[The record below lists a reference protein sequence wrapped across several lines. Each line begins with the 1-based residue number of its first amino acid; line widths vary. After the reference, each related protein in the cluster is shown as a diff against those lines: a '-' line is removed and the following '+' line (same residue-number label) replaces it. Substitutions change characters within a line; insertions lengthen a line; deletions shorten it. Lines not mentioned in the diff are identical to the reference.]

1 MIYIG
6 FSIFVTAFIYFN
18 VLGLFKNVTKVAES
32 RYKRTLWKYKKI
44 EIAEKAVICA
54 LFAVIIMTMKYDESQ
69 IATVA
74 LILGAVMMLI
84 EYFFGRY
91 MRKAF
96 VCPNCGGPIWE
107 GNFIVILQPWRIC
120 PHCNYHLDG
129 AEPKHTENEEE
140 ETDE

>member
-6 FSIFVTAFIYFN
+6 FSVFVVVFIYFN
-18 VLGLFKNVTKVAES
+18 VLGLFRNVTKVAES
-32 RYKRTLWKYKKI
+32 DYKKELWKFKKI

-54 LFAVIIMTMKYDESQ
+54 LFVVIIMTMKYDEEQ

-74 LILGAVMMLI
+74 LILGAVMMI
-84 EYFFGRY
+84 MEHFFGKY

-120 PHCNYHLDG
+120 PHCSYHLDG
-129 AEPKHTENEEE
+129 AGNPPAEESTEES
-140 ETDE
+140 

>member
-6 FSIFVTAFIYFN
+6 FSVFVVVFIYFN

-32 RYKRTLWKYKKI
+32 DYKKELWKFKKI
-44 EIAEKAVICA
+44 EIAEKAVICV
-54 LFAVIIMTMKYDESQ
+54 LFVVIIMTMKYNEEQ

-74 LILGAVMMLI
+74 LILGAVMMII
-84 EYFFGRY
+84 EHFFGRY

-120 PHCNYHLDG
+120 PHCSYHLDG
-129 AEPKHTENEEE
+129 AGTTPAEASAEE
-140 ETDE
+140 